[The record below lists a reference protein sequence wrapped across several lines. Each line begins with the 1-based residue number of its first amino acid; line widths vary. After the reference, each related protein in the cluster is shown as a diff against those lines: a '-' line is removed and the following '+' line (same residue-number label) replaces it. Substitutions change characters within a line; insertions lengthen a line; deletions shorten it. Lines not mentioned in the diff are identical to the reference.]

1 MIRKMQNP
9 DTNRVADIWLKT
21 NLKAHYFIPE
31 LSLLHIPQDE
41 PEFADRES
49 GRQPGAV
56 SDGFNI
62 RMITYLQ
69 LIEEAK
75 NRGYL

>member
-1 MIRKMQNP
+1 MIRKMQNI
-9 DTNRVADIWLKT
+9 DINRVVDIWLKT

-41 PEFADRES
+41 LEFADRES

-56 SDGFNI
+56 SDGFYKMSI
-62 RMITYLQ
+62 Y
-69 LIEEAK
+69 E
-75 NRGYL
+75 

>member
-56 SDGFNI
+56 SDGFYKMSI
-62 RMITYLQ
+62 YEWLPTY
-69 LIEEAK
+69 
-75 NRGYL
+75 N

>member
-1 MIRKMQNP
+1 MIRVLQKA
-9 DTNRVADIWLKT
+9 DIERVVDIWLDI

-56 SDGFNI
+56 SDGFYKMSI
-62 RMITYLQ
+62 Y
-69 LIEEAK
+69 
-75 NRGYL
+75 G